1 MKFGHNYT
9 SLINW
14 LEQAGQTK
22 ARLRDSLAYDNN
34 KTKRLN
40 LLSQIIKL
48 PTARAR
54 YIKANKFNLH
64 DPAIKNL
71 ITELGGVRKKYSFR
85 IAPQATSA
93 SAFPVIKKYGLTFA
107 QFAKYLKKSRLPKNK
122 AAVRIT
128 DYRHTIKYAAIVIVS
143 PAGIIGEVARG
154 TLYHLTYSIPLK
166 NGDKISTFYKTP
178 GGQLTLLN
186 PTPELNTL
194 AATVINYLYLKNN
207 QTKQKLRRQGFR
219 IYGRYLG
226 GYYEY
231 VEGAAGDGV
240 FTDMNLKKITNNI
253 NVKAVIKSLKQPAA
267 TGKLLLKGLAV
278 NPAPMVVTGYI
289 QLINDQTINKFRTGN
304 ILLCKRTTASYLPA
318 MKRARAI
325 ITELGGLTSHP
336 AIMAR
341 ELNIPCLV
349 GIPGVTKKLRNKTTV
364 QINLAAGTVKQMN

>member
-1 MKFGHNYT
+1 MKFGHKYT

-14 LEQAGQTK
+14 LEQAGKTK
-22 ARLRDSLAYDNN
+22 AILSDSLAYDNN

-40 LLSQIIKL
+40 LLSKIIKL

-54 YIKANKFNLH
+54 YIKADKFNLH
-64 DPAIKNL
+64 DPVIKNL
-71 ITELGGVRKKYSFR
+71 IKELGGGRKKYSFR

-93 SAFPVIKKYGLTFA
+93 SAFPIIKKYGLTFA
-107 QFAKYLKKSRLPKNK
+107 QFAKYLKKSHLPKNK
-122 AAVRIT
+122 TTIRIT

-154 TLYHLTYSIPLK
+154 TLYHLTYSVPLK
-166 NGDKISTFYKTP
+166 NGDTISTFYKTP
-178 GGQLTLLN
+178 AGQLTLLN
-186 PTPELNTL
+186 PTPELNSL

-207 QTKQKLRRQGFR
+207 QAKQRLRRQGFR
-219 IYGRYLG
+219 IYGRYLA

-231 VEGAAGDGV
+231 VEGADGNGV
-240 FTDMNLKKITNNI
+240 FTDMNLKKITTNI
-253 NVKAVIKSLKQPAA
+253 NVKAVINCLKRQASQDKLSLR
-267 TGKLLLKGLAV
+267 GLPV
-278 NPAPMVVTGYI
+278 NPAPTAVAGQI

-318 MKRARAI
+318 MKRALAI

-341 ELNIPCLV
+341 ELKIPCLV
-349 GIPGVTKKLRNKTTV
+349 GIPGITKKLHNKTTV
-364 QINLAAGTVKQMN
+364 QINMMTGTIKLIG